1 MDINDIRILVTLAG
15 LCLFIALI
23 LWAWQPARRAAHEE
37 AARLPF
43 LEDAECEAQGLWL
56 KDARHE

>member
-1 MDINDIRILVTLAG
+1 MDTNELRILVTLAG
-15 LCLFIALI
+15 LCLFIALV
-23 LWAWQPARRAAHEE
+23 LWAWRPARRSEHEQ

-56 KDARHE
+56 KDGRHE